1 MIGMKLGEDSAMAT
15 TPLPLYEVEFIPVE
29 RRLRERRQANPAMRW
44 NGVERRRGERR
55 QPETPPLRPVA

>member
-1 MIGMKLGEDSAMAT
+1 MTG

-29 RRLRERRQANPAMRW
+29 RRLRERRQANPTARW

-55 QPETPPLRPVA
+55 QPETPPVRPVA